1 MFYMS
6 GNIFGSRLK
15 ELRTEKGLSQRQ
27 LGEALGFCNQTIS
40 FWESGQREPDLK
52 ALCSIAT
59 FFDVSID
66 YLLGLKTY

>member
-1 MFYMS
+1 MK
-6 GNIFGSRLK
+6 GNKFGIILK
-15 ELRTEKGLSQRQ
+15 ELRIERGISQRK
-27 LGEALGFCNQTIS
+27 LGEILDVANQTIS